1 MQCNN
6 LKREHN
12 PFPWHRTSGTS
23 YRIIEG
29 YLVIDQ
35 ANKKMLIFVTT
46 YDPIVGSF
54 SRTKLPSHFRP
65 WCSLMVRICSFI
77 AYKALIAYKDLLFP
91 FLKSLRTC
99 IPLQQLR
106 CLTDSWLTLNLPWYV
121 LEDWLYEHVAITF
134 LLRLISVRMSDTV
147 TLHLIGPLKAKSC
160 SLLLNNLA
168 RKQTYF
174 FVFEPTWRTQL
185 TKGW

>member
-1 MQCNN
+1 
-6 LKREHN
+6 
-12 PFPWHRTSGTS
+12 
-23 YRIIEG
+23 
-29 YLVIDQ
+29 
-35 ANKKMLIFVTT
+35 MLIFVTT
-46 YDPIVGSF
+46 NGTIVGSF
-54 SRTKLPSHFRP
+54 SRTKLPSHFGL

-77 AYKALIAYKDLLFP
+77 AYKALIAYKDLLFH

-160 SLLLNNLA
+160 SLLLNNYA
-168 RKQTYF
+168 REAKTYF
-174 FVFEPTWRTQL
+174 FAFEPTWRTQL
-185 TKGW
+185 AKGVIKLKY

>member
-12 PFPWHRTSGTS
+12 PFPWHRTFGTS
-23 YRIIEG
+23 LSEVTW
-29 YLVIDQ
+29 LPDQ

-46 YDPIVGSF
+46 NDTIVGSF
-54 SRTKLPSHFRP
+54 SRTKLPSHFGL

-77 AYKALIAYKDLLFP
+77 AYKALIAYKDLLFH

-99 IPLQQLR
+99 IPLQLLR
-106 CLTDSWLTLNLPWYV
+106 CLTDSWLALNLPWYV

-160 SLLLNNLA
+160 SLLLNNYA
-168 RKQTYF
+168 REAKHTSL
-174 FVFEPTWRTQL
+174 RLSQL
-185 TKGW
+185 GELNWW